1 VTFEEAM
8 TRARAAHVVT
18 ESFRQPGNGYALE
31 HRCSKGCGYFGSVWD
46 VRWEQHIVEAADALI
61 AADQEGEAR
70 GR

>member
-8 TRARAAHVVT
+8 TRARAAHAVVR
-18 ESFRQPGNGYALE
+18 ELWQPGNDYRIE
-31 HRCSKGCGYFGSVWD
+31 YVCSQGCGMFGTVFES
-46 VRWEQHIVEAADALI
+46 RWEQHIVEAADALI